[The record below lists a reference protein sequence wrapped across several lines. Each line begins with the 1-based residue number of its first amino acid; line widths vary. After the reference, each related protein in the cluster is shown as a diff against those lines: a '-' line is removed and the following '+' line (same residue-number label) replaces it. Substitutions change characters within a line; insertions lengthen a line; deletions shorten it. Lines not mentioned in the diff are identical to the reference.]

1 MLDAGQV
8 DELFKENLYLNV
20 ATEYNAQALR
30 GRLVT
35 HLAGPS
41 ESSGEAVLMKGDDSS
56 VSGVAWASLD
66 DTCRLHYD
74 IRLEGSQLDTASP
87 SLELEDYPIQ
97 NLDNLKALPLF
108 PSTKRHLQDCRG
120 KKCSGHADNIH
131 KLMMAR
137 LDSGDAA
144 FLMTNTG
151 QNEFVLKGQML
162 GIASPQSCLPRYA
175 RNDLEIMPGYLRDL
189 GEEIGD
195 EDLAENMRQKCA
207 YEGSF
212 YEDGNRWEA
221 THDKCKMC
229 R

>member
-1 MLDAGQV
+1 MNA
-8 DELFKENLYLNV
+8 
-20 ATEYNAQALR
+20 ATQDNPQALR
-30 GRLVT
+30 GRILT

-41 ESSGEAVLMKGDDSS
+41 ESSGEAVLMKGGDSS
-56 VSGVAWASLD
+56 VSGVAWARLD
-66 DTCRLHYD
+66 DTCRLHYN
-74 IRLEGSQLDTASP
+74 IRIEGSQLDTISP

-131 KLMMAR
+131 KLTMAR

-144 FLMTNTG
+144 FLMTNDG
-151 QNEFVLKGQML
+151 QNEFILKGQML
-162 GIASPQSCLPRYA
+162 GIAAPQSCLPRYA
-175 RNDLEIMPGYLRDL
+175 RNDLEIIPGYLRDL

-195 EDLAENMRQKCA
+195 EDLVENMRQKCA
-207 YEGSF
+207 YEGTF
-212 YEDGNRWEA
+212 YENGNRWEA

>member
-1 MLDAGQV
+1 M
-8 DELFKENLYLNV
+8 DELFKENLYLNA
-20 ATEYNAQALR
+20 ATQHNSQALR

-35 HLAGPS
+35 HLAGPA
-41 ESSGEAVLMKGDDSS
+41 EASGEAVLMKGDDSS

-66 DTCRLHYD
+66 DTCRLHYNV
-74 IRLEGSQLDTASP
+74 RLEGAQLDTASP
-87 SLELEDYPIQ
+87 SLELEDYPIH

-120 KKCSGHADNIH
+120 KKCSGHVDNIH

-151 QNEFVLKGQML
+151 QNDFVLKGKML
-162 GIASPQSCLPRYA
+162 GVSSPQSCLPRHA
-175 RNDLEIMPGYLRDL
+175 RNDLEIMPGYLGDL

-195 EDLAENMRQKCA
+195 GVLAESMRKKCA

-212 YEDGNRWEA
+212 YDEGNRWEA
-221 THDKCKMC
+221 THDKCKKG
-229 R
+229 

>member
-1 MLDAGQV
+1 MGNIDNGKKSKRLLTVIGGLMATYANGWANGTAMLNAGQV

-20 ATEYNAQALR
+20 ATKYNAQALR

-66 DTCRLHYD
+66 ETCRLHYN

-120 KKCSGHADNIH
+120 KKVFWACRQHSQVDDG
-131 KLMMAR
+131 KAR
-137 LDSGDAA
+137 LGRCS
-144 FLMTNTG
+144 
-151 QNEFVLKGQML
+151 
-162 GIASPQSCLPRYA
+162 LP
-175 RNDLEIMPGYLRDL
+175 D
-189 GEEIGD
+189 
-195 EDLAENMRQKCA
+195 
-207 YEGSF
+207 
-212 YEDGNRWEA
+212 
-221 THDKCKMC
+221 DKHRTK
-229 R
+229 